1 MRRNDAFPNCFPQE
15 RQIPVELGADPVR
28 ISIDVADDLKAAGA
42 RVARVQLR
50 VLLEE
55 LTHLDEVEVTLNGNR
70 LTCGNELEAGRRAPG
85 SKTWLI
91 YDLTASPPI
100 RGDNE
105 IAIQVVRAERLA
117 KEIPLVVSDIE
128 LDVSYRY
135 PDGRWRHPP
144 GFDPRT

>member
-15 RQIPVELGADPVR
+15 RSIPAALGEEPVR
-28 ISIDVADDLKAAGA
+28 VSITVADDFQAAGA

-50 VLLEE
+50 LLIEE
-55 LTHLDEVEVTLNGNR
+55 VTHLDEVVVTMNGNR
-70 LTCGNELEAGRRAPG
+70 LTCDDELEAGRRAPG
-85 SKTWLI
+85 RKMWLV
-91 YDLTASPPI
+91 YDLTPSPPI
-100 RGDNE
+100 QGDNVVE
-105 IAIQVVRAERLA
+105 MNAVRAGRLA
-117 KEIPLVVSDIE
+117 EEIPLVVSDIE